1 MKFIVLDDGESWHL
15 MDFVIQ
21 LPFMYK
27 AYFPHS
33 GKQNTK
39 EIPPLLSSQAKISMG
54 YESSST

>member
-1 MKFIVLDDGESWHL
+1 MKFIVLDDGESCHL

-21 LPFMYK
+21 LPFIYK

-39 EIPPLLSSQAKISMG
+39 KFLLCWARRQR
-54 YESSST
+54 

>member
-1 MKFIVLDDGESWHL
+1 MKFIVFDDGESWHL

-39 EIPPLLSSQAKISMG
+39 KFLLCWSRR
-54 YESSST
+54 